1 LSNKSPKVVALRRL
15 QTTPPALLTHDG
27 LIDVEPG
34 RELQLSPGH
43 GRLTMTLCGLVLVA
57 LMACW
62 FAKVDI
68 YAVAQGRIQ
77 PVGRSKTV
85 QPLTTGRITGIHVE
99 NGSEVQAGDLLLEID
114 PTENAADQEAN
125 TQQLEDLNAEIAR
138 RKTAIEMARS
148 GKVDGTSPSIEF
160 DSSVDA
166 RTRLREEGVLR
177 DDLSNL
183 RAILKSLDSKIFET
197 STQQRALQTTIAQL
211 ERLVATL
218 KKRLDMHQTL
228 LERGADSQS
237 AVIDAQQTY
246 ELGASNLVT
255 QKGELLKAGAAIQ
268 SAMADKQSS
277 LSKFIADNS
286 QAMATAQSKRD
297 QVAQSLVKSSVRLDY
312 TRLVATTSGVV
323 QELTVTTLGQVVASG
338 EHLLTIV
345 PRDARLEAEG
355 SVSNED
361 IGFVEVG
368 QKAIL
373 KLDAFPY
380 TLYGT
385 ISGKLT
391 RVSHEAVDWR
401 GAQTSVN
408 GLPTERSSPPSPQQT
423 PNLVYPV
430 TVALESTSIMV
441 DGKAIPLLPG
451 MTATLEIRTGR
462 RRLLHYILSPMVKVI
477 SEAGHER

>member
-1 LSNKSPKVVALRRL
+1 LSKEGSKVVALRL
-15 QTTPPALLTHDG
+15 QTTPPALPTHRG
-27 LIDVEPG
+27 LINVGPEG
-34 RELQLSPGH
+34 QLQLSPGH
-43 GRLTMTLCGLVLVA
+43 GRLTMTLCGVVFVA
-57 LMACW
+57 LIFCW
-62 FAKVDI
+62 FAKIDI

-99 NGSEVQAGDLLLEID
+99 NGSEVHAGDLLLEID

-125 TQQLEDLNAEIAR
+125 SQQLEDLNAEIAR
-138 RKTAIEMARS
+138 RKTAIEVARS
-148 GKVDGTSPSIEF
+148 EKVDGVSPPIEF

-166 RTRLREEGVLR
+166 RTRVREEGVLR

-183 RAILKSLDSKIFET
+183 RATLKSLDSKIFENA
-197 STQQRALQTTIAQL
+197 TQQRALQTTIAEL

-228 LERGADSQS
+228 LERGADSQA

-246 ELGASNLVT
+246 ETGASNLVIE
-255 QKGELLKAGAAIQ
+255 KGELLKAEAAIQ

-277 LSKFIADNS
+277 LTKFIADNR

-323 QELTVTTLGQVVASG
+323 QELTVTTLGQVVTSG
-338 EHLLTIV
+338 AHLLTIV
-345 PRDARLEAEG
+345 PRDAPLEAEG
-355 SVSNED
+355 SVSNAD

-373 KLDAFPY
+373 KLDAFPF

-385 ISGKLT
+385 ISGKIR
-391 RVSHEAVDWR
+391 RVSHDAVDWR

-408 GLPTERSSPPSPQQT
+408 GLPTESSSPPSPQQS

-430 TVALESTSIMV
+430 TVALDSTSIMV

-462 RRLLHYILSPMVKVI
+462 RRLLYYFLSPMMKVV